1 MIAGKNIDSALRVAE
16 FLLQIKAVKLNTRK
30 PFTWAS
36 GIKSP
41 IYCDNR
47 KILSYPK
54 IRTFIRQEMVRGIDD
69 SFGKPDVIAGVATGG
84 IALGVIVAQELGLPF
99 VYVRPKPKEHGLT
112 NQIEGVVESGQSV
125 IVIEDLISSGNSSL
139 GAVEALRA
147 AGCMVKGM
155 LSIMTY
161 NLPEADANFKN
172 HKCQLVSLTDY
183 DVLIKKA
190 LETNY
195 INENDLDALERWKA
209 SPKDWNASIDA

>member
-1 MIAGKNIDSALRVAE
+1 LIAGKNIDSALRIAE
-16 FLLQIKAVKLNTRK
+16 FLLQIKAVKLNVRE

-47 KILSYPK
+47 QILSYPR
-54 IRTFIRQEMVRGIDD
+54 IRTYVRQELVRSVDD

-99 VYVRPKPKEHGLT
+99 IYVRPKPKEHGLS
-112 NQIEGVVESGQSV
+112 NQIEGNVESGQSV
-125 IVIEDLISSGNSSL
+125 IVIEDLVSSGKSSL
-139 GAVEALRA
+139 GAVEALRD

-161 NLPEADANFKN
+161 NLPVADENFKN

-190 LETNY
+190 LETGY
-195 INENDLDALERWKA
+195 INDNDLDTLERWKS
-209 SPKDWNASIDA
+209 SPKDWNP